1 MEFSFSFYSKDVLLR
16 LYREVYR
23 VLEFSRKVG
32 GEYQYIRDKGDSWM
46 PTLWAHNLEYSGK
59 YGRYYTFEMCDIND
73 GDVVYFLNRP
83 RIGGAGAEWNPEEA
97 VMSVGAGGR
106 IKQSILED
114 MTEVT
119 FWDSRAPT
127 LLNISILNAALF
139 EQIVGLLA
147 PPSPISFQTYRRYRI
162 PFYEVANEPG
172 SSVAGNFE
180 KVASVKPLEESAY
193 LPNDDASVE
202 QSQGNCE
209 TPSCQRASKV

>member
-1 MEFSFSFYSKDVLLR
+1 M
-16 LYREVYR
+16 
-23 VLEFSRKVG
+23 
-32 GEYQYIRDKGDSWM
+32 
-46 PTLWAHNLEYSGK
+46 LEYSYKELAGSQES
-59 YGRYYTFEMCDIND
+59 GPTT
-73 GDVVYFLNRP
+73 LS
-83 RIGGAGAEWNPEEA
+83 GAGAEWNPEEA

-139 EQIVGLLA
+139 EQIVGMLA
-147 PPSPISFQTYRRYRI
+147 PPSPIAFQTYRRYRI
-162 PFYEVANEPG
+162 PFYEVTNEPR

-193 LPNDDASVE
+193 LPNDDASLE
-202 QSQGNCE
+202 QSQGYCE